1 MNFVSAG
8 PEFDSVHAE
17 KICKPHTGER
27 YCLTSDELLHIFLK
41 PLYKTDDLNKGRKLN
56 RLERIRMQFIV
67 TGYDGTD
74 ENALKRRMAA
84 REDHLAMAKEMADSG
99 CWLFAAAMLND
110 DQKMVGSVIVCEFES
125 KQALKTQ
132 WLDKE
137 PYVLGRVWERVEI
150 TPAAVPPLFLK

>member
-1 MNFVSAG
+1 
-8 PEFDSVHAE
+8 
-17 KICKPHTGER
+17 
-27 YCLTSDELLHIFLK
+27 
-41 PLYKTDDLNKGRKLN
+41 
-56 RLERIRMQFIV
+56 MQFIV

-74 ENALKRRMAA
+74 ENALERRMAA
-84 REDHLAMAKEMADSG
+84 REDHLVMAKEMADSG
-99 CWLFAAAMLND
+99 CWLFAAAMLDD